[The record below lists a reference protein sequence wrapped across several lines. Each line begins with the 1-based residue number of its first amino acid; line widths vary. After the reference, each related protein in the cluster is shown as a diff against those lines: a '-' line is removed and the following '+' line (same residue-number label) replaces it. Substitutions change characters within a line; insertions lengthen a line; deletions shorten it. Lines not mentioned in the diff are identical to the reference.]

1 MAETLRATG
10 SAGAGCV
17 LLAGAIKPSP
27 LVELTGFSTLD
38 LLATEDQTVFDLWID
53 RLRRIGV
60 EPGAVVA
67 VYGSNVPSPSATP
80 ETIAVQHRR
89 ERDHLRGPA
98 GAAKDAAAEL
108 GGHDPIV
115 IAEAKRHPGAGLGA
129 MVDAWNGGAGDVVV
143 ARNPFGAPGGVYVTR
158 REFLELA
165 PDRGFMDLKEQ
176 WLAKA
181 IAAGARVAVVDL
193 PRPGTRALRILPH
206 YLRAALDPEGLWGEG
221 AGFQTGVVSNASPR
235 RALVCPTA
243 RVSEGADVIDAV
255 VMEGARVEKGAVVVR
270 SVVCPGAVVE
280 PGAQVVDAVVTETG
294 VRSDKI
300 PIGMAFS
307 G

>member
-1 MAETLRATG
+1 MGETLRGAG

-38 LLATEDQTVFDLWID
+38 LLATADLTVFDLWIE
-53 RLRRIGV
+53 RLRGIGV
-60 EPGAVVA
+60 EPSAVAA
-67 VYGSNVPSPSATP
+67 VYGTNVPSPSATP
-80 ETIAVQHRR
+80 ETIAVRHRR

-115 IAEAKRHPGAGLGA
+115 IVEAKRHPGAGLGA
-129 MVDAWNGGAGDVVV
+129 LVEAWNAGAGDVVV
-143 ARNPFGAPGGVYVTR
+143 ARNPSGAPGGVYVTR
-158 REFLELA
+158 REYLELA

-176 WLAKA
+176 WLSRARE
-181 IAAGARVAVVDL
+181 AGARVAVVDL
-193 PRPGTRALRILPH
+193 PRPGTRSLRILPH
-206 YLRAALDPEGLWGEG
+206 YLRATLDPEGAWGEG
-221 AGFQTGVVSNASPR
+221 AGFQTGIVGADAPR
-235 RALVCPTA
+235 RALVCPSA
-243 RVSEGADVIDAV
+243 RVSDEADVIDAV

-270 SVVCPGAVVE
+270 SVVCPGALVE
-280 PGAQVVDAVVTETG
+280 PGAQVVDAVVTESG

-300 PIGMAFS
+300 PVGMAF
-307 G
+307 GG